1 MQAHIHTNTYTI
13 DLIILN
19 DLFKHLLSLILDVL
33 CSCYKNIKSDFL
45 ACWKNV
51 EKFGQRNPV
60 ILGVEEAATDSH
72 HLMASF
78 GMQQWKH

>member
-33 CSCYKNIKSDFL
+33 CSCYKNINSL
-45 ACWKNV
+45 LV
-51 EKFGQRNPV
+51 EKMSKS
-60 ILGVEEAATDSH
+60 LGKEI
-72 HLMASF
+72 
-78 GMQQWKH
+78 Q